1 MGLLDRCKTV
11 RADIG
16 KRDSLLREVKEAEKY
31 SERVQDIL
39 ESREAL
45 AGAIGRL
52 RVLRQHHIDV
62 GRLRDPRPVLER
74 LKLYEQK
81 VGDSPSE
88 SGTDHGHLKR
98 SLEALRKAY
107 AESAQAALE
116 AVIGAL
122 PTIEETFLRQVE
134 VNPVY
139 KKKVADIR
147 AAREELRQE
156 GRRELTTAGL
166 DEFLKKR
173 ERLRI
178 LAEDL
183 KPSDFPKEVLEFFKA
198 AREGAP
204 LDKLTEGVQ
213 RWFAERNQLNNLRV
227 IVVDQ

>member
-1 MGLLDRCKTV
+1 MGLLDRCKAV
-11 RADIG
+11 RAEIG
-16 KRDSLLREVKEAEKY
+16 RRDSLLREVGEAEKY
-31 SERVQDIL
+31 SERVQEIL

-45 AGAIGRL
+45 TGVIGRL
-52 RVLRQHHIDV
+52 RVLRQHRIDV

-74 LKLYEQK
+74 LQLYEQK
-81 VGDSPSE
+81 LGASPSE
-88 SGTDHGHLKR
+88 SGVDHGHLKR

-107 AESAQAALE
+107 TESAQAALE

-134 VNPVY
+134 ANPVY

-156 GRRELTTAGL
+156 GRRELSTAGL
-166 DEFLKKR
+166 DEFLEKR

-178 LAEDL
+178 LAEGL

-198 AREGAP
+198 ARGGAP
-204 LDKLTEGVQ
+204 LDKLTEGVR
-213 RWFAERNQLNNLRV
+213 RWFTERNQLNNLRV
-227 IVVDQ
+227 IVVDE